1 MFTGAA
7 AAAKEQM
14 VGIGGEIVEKKKSMS
29 MLPFQMVASEEGT
42 REEVVMPDYKQI
54 IMFVMDTNLMRRA
67 QMVLTE
73 LEKVQLSK
81 LEWYVTPHELMTG
94 NYKTYTSLLAGIFHS
109 NSCLDKSSLKGTS
122 LLQKEIARLSL
133 DQVNDEMNN
142 NGFI

>member
-1 MFTGAA
+1 
-7 AAAKEQM
+7 
-14 VGIGGEIVEKKKSMS
+14 
-29 MLPFQMVASEEGT
+29 
-42 REEVVMPDYKQI
+42 
-54 IMFVMDTNLMRRA
+54 
-67 QMVLTE
+67 
-73 LEKVQLSK
+73 
-81 LEWYVTPHELMTG
+81 MTG